1 MYLTNS
7 LKISTALFL
16 VLVGQVGCSSN
27 KIKEIYSDQDE
38 GKKPQETH
46 SHKPTDWS
54 NEESFEK
61 DLSEASY
68 VIIVTPDGEQKIY
81 GKGKEGFSAPQQ
93 CTEEEGKNQC
103 ISYNRKQKLVSF
115 ENISVFT
122 TIGSPIVRTW
132 VLKNGKRVQQCYSA
146 ESFEKIDCN

>member
-1 MYLTNS
+1 MYFTNS
-7 LKISTALFL
+7 LKISSALL
-16 VLVGQVGCSSN
+16 LILGSQVGCSSN
-27 KIKEIYSDQDE
+27 IIHDVYSDQDE
-38 GKKPQETH
+38 GEEHQDTQPYE
-46 SHKPTDWS
+46 PADWS
-54 NEESFEK
+54 KDESFEK